1 MKTIKKIFNRMV
13 SCNTLLCCGL
23 DPDISMMPKEIIRKN
38 SSNEDK
44 ILEFLNGVI
53 DATAPHVCAYKIQKA
68 FFDVFPGGHDALK
81 ETVSYIHK
89 DYPGIP
95 VIVDCK
101 IGDIENTMRAYAANL
116 FDIIQADG
124 VVANPYMGDDV
135 IEPLSCFTDKAI
147 LVLVK
152 TSNPSSSIVQDVML
166 ENGKPFWR
174 HVLALTINRWNNNSN
189 IIPVISATGNL
200 NLKEIRSVV
209 PNNMPIFLA
218 GIGAQ
223 GGNYS
228 NLKHLINS
236 ENTGVIINSSR
247 GILYPSTDK
256 SWRSAIEKEAVR
268 LKNSLNEAI
277 MND

>member
-1 MKTIKKIFNRMV
+1 MKTIEKIFNRML

-23 DPDISMMPKEIIRKN
+23 DPDIFMMPKEIVRKK
-38 SSNEDK
+38 SSDEDK
-44 ILEFLNGVI
+44 VLEFLNGAI
-53 DATAPHVCAYKIQKA
+53 DVTAPHVCAYKIQKA

-81 ETVSYIHK
+81 EIVSCIHK

-101 IGDIENTMRAYAANL
+101 IGDIENTMRAYTTNL
-116 FDIIQADG
+116 FDVIQADG

-135 IEPLSCFTDKAI
+135 MGPLSSFADRAI

-152 TSNPSSSIVQDVML
+152 TSNPSSSIIQDVPL
-166 ENGKPFWR
+166 ENEQPFWR
-174 HVLALTINRWNNNSN
+174 YVLALTINRWNNNSN
-189 IIPVISATGNL
+189 MIPVISATGNL
-200 NLKEIRSVV
+200 NLKEIRSVI

-223 GGNYS
+223 GGNYL
-228 NLKHLINS
+228 NLKYLINS
-236 ENTGVIINSSR
+236 ENIGVIVNSSR
-247 GILYPSTDK
+247 GILYSSTGK

-268 LKNSLNEAI
+268 LKNSLNEVI
-277 MND
+277 MNG